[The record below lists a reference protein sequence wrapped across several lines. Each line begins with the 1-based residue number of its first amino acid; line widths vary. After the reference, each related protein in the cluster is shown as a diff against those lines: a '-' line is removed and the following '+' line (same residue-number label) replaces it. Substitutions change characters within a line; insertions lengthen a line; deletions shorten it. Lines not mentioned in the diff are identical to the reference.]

1 MQIWMGPKAGCTGPS
16 ASLSNV
22 HVLWIPVQSP
32 EEPHRALPKMEEL
45 KLIALDA
52 EDLRI
57 LSCHL
62 QDAVI
67 RVGDMAYLKE
77 GMRFAAIANRFDWE
91 GAVKSKD
98 DEFQRRRTGL
108 RFERVKSAQV
118 QGIDLKKKDVVL
130 VLLTVAFEPG
140 DEPEGT
146 LILHFAGGG
155 AIRLGVECI
164 EAELRDLGA
173 VWSTQH
179 KPEHASD
186 DSSTT
191 S

>member
-1 MQIWMGPKAGCTGPS
+1 
-16 ASLSNV
+16 
-22 HVLWIPVQSP
+22 
-32 EEPHRALPKMEEL
+32 MEEL

-118 QGIDLKKKDVVL
+118 QGIDLKKKGLVL
-130 VLLTVAFEPG
+130 VLLAVAFEPG
-140 DEPEGT
+140 NEPEGT

-179 KPEHASD
+179 KPEHARD

>member
-1 MQIWMGPKAGCTGPS
+1 MQIWIGPKAGCTGPS

-108 RFERVKSAQV
+108 RFERVKSVQV
-118 QGIDLKKKDVVL
+118 QGIDLKKKDLVL
-130 VLLTVAFEPG
+130 VLLAVAFEPG

-173 VWSTQH
+173 VWRTQH

>member
-1 MQIWMGPKAGCTGPS
+1 MQIWIGPKAGCAGPS

-22 HVLWIPVQSP
+22 HVLWAPVQSP
-32 EEPHRALPKMEEL
+32 QEPHRALPKMEEL

-98 DEFQRRRTGL
+98 DQFQRRRTGL

-118 QGIDLKKKDVVL
+118 QGIDLKKKDLVL

>member
-1 MQIWMGPKAGCTGPS
+1 MQIWIGPKAGCAGPS

-22 HVLWIPVQSP
+22 HVLWAPVQSP
-32 EEPHRALPKMEEL
+32 QEPHRALPKMEEL

-98 DEFQRRRTGL
+98 DQFQRRRTGL

>member
-1 MQIWMGPKAGCTGPS
+1 MQIWIGPKAGCTGPS

-91 GAVKSKD
+91 GAVKSKG

-118 QGIDLKKKDVVL
+118 QGIDLKKKDLVL
-130 VLLTVAFEPG
+130 VLLAVAFEPG

>member
-1 MQIWMGPKAGCTGPS
+1 MQIWIGPKAGCTGPS

-22 HVLWIPVQSP
+22 HVLWAPVQSP

-108 RFERVKSAQV
+108 RFERVKSVQV
-118 QGIDLKKKDVVL
+118 QGIDLKKKDLVL
-130 VLLTVAFEPG
+130 VLLAVAFEPG

>member
-1 MQIWMGPKAGCTGPS
+1 MQIWIGPKAGCTGPS

-108 RFERVKSAQV
+108 RFERVKWVQV
-118 QGIDLKKKDVVL
+118 QGIDLKKKDLVL
-130 VLLTVAFEPG
+130 VLLAVAFEPG